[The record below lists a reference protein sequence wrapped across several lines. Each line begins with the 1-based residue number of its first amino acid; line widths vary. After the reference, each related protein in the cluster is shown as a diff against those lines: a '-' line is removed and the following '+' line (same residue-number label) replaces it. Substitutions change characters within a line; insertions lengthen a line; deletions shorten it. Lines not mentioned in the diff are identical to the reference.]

1 MAKTSNNVPQKE
13 APSSSRLVGGEDAA
27 EPRPEEF
34 VPLWLGCLSQ
44 FRILNNGLKDLGRT
58 LPPSGD
64 EEVPV
69 PKQFK
74 EKNIKYVPSSLVSEK
89 KKLTKKSRKLKG
101 PPDVMLSESIRRLRD
116 DPEEG
121 EDELVGVRANVVIQ
135 QSSESA
141 EVNTGTLVIIP
152 EQEKAET
159 IRSRAEMV
167 EGETEGRTSLAAED
181 ISRDELGIVNISGYP
196 QILDAMIREAS
207 MMEGRSNEG
216 IQEPTDI
223 HGFLDGLES
232 AASEE
237 VIGFG
242 GLPIPKKTS

>member
-1 MAKTSNNVPQKE
+1 
-13 APSSSRLVGGEDAA
+13 
-27 EPRPEEF
+27 
-34 VPLWLGCLSQ
+34 
-44 FRILNNGLKDLGRT
+44 
-58 LPPSGD
+58 
-64 EEVPV
+64 
-69 PKQFK
+69 
-74 EKNIKYVPSSLVSEK
+74 
-89 KKLTKKSRKLKG
+89 
-101 PPDVMLSESIRRLRD
+101 MLSESIRRLRD

-152 EQEKAET
+152 KQEKAET

-181 ISRDELGIVNISGYP
+181 ISRDELGIVDISGYP

-242 GLPIPKKTS
+242 GLPIPKKTSWSGSTMSSLVPKLVDQFPAPSIDPDRRWKVVLSIPEDTRIFSPPVGIASYLRSLVTEEDQAVMNAVGPACLFNEA